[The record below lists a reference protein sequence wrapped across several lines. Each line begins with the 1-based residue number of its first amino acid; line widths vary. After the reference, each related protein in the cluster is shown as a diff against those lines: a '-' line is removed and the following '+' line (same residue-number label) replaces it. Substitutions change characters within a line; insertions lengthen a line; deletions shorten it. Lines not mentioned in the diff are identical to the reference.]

1 MVASRT
7 SIYDNEYYLE
17 MTHPRNIPHD
27 APVPFQL
34 SIMMMHIF
42 IQMPRLVC
50 LIRHAS
56 NYPEDSRTL
65 NSAISLAVYLWSL
78 VPVDTMQHYINASVS
93 SIDSPPAPEIADII
107 PNSYNFDSIQSCMII
122 TRLWRLQICLSGTI
136 QTLYQNFPSECITSP
151 LPPILLLE
159 QIDESVAME
168 LARSLRYSFTVCPS
182 LPLVPLRIYICFQLT
197 LGTWYRQ
204 IRRLTAS
211 IRSLPPSTDISIT
224 AYLSAQLS
232 RAQRMEQFVS
242 NGSNAVH
249 DMWHIQRVNKRFLRA
264 AAIDM
269 AGGPIPDWMPIRV
282 KFEAE
287 DGDLVMKME
296 YDVAGPKYKEMMEE
310 HYTGQEWVRK
320 TRTVSPFRPDTTE
333 NEPGK
338 GFPNGYVYWWGAGDI
353 EMELTLCRGNGRIPN
368 YLSKSVGSLPAKY
381 WGYSGV
387 REELYADDMTSRP
400 LRDIPP
406 IGEDEWSESEEDD
419 FIIA

>member
-1 MVASRT
+1 
-7 SIYDNEYYLE
+7 
-17 MTHPRNIPHD
+17 
-27 APVPFQL
+27 
-34 SIMMMHIF
+34 
-42 IQMPRLVC
+42 
-50 LIRHAS
+50 
-56 NYPEDSRTL
+56 
-65 NSAISLAVYLWSL
+65 
-78 VPVDTMQHYINASVS
+78 
-93 SIDSPPAPEIADII
+93 
-107 PNSYNFDSIQSCMII
+107 
-122 TRLWRLQICLSGTI
+122 
-136 QTLYQNFPSECITSP
+136 
-151 LPPILLLE
+151 
-159 QIDESVAME
+159 
-168 LARSLRYSFTVCPS
+168 
-182 LPLVPLRIYICFQLT
+182 
-197 LGTWYRQ
+197 
-204 IRRLTAS
+204 
-211 IRSLPPSTDISIT
+211 
-224 AYLSAQLS
+224 
-232 RAQRMEQFVS
+232 
-242 NGSNAVH
+242 
-249 DMWHIQRVNKRFLRA
+249 MWHIQRVNKRFLRA

-338 GFPNGYVYWWGAGDI
+338 GFPNGYVYWWGAGEI
-353 EMELTLCRGNGRIPN
+353 GMELTLCRGNGRIPN